1 MPPGGWGYVYTAYT
15 IYEGLECK
23 PDEVGPAEKLL
34 VGCYIAGLSQRGI
47 SISTYMFHPLEGLI
61 YIIQVVLHLGT
72 LNENKYLILQKSH
85 K

>member
-34 VGCYIAGLSQRGI
+34 VGCYIAGLSQRR
-47 SISTYMFHPLEGLI
+47 YI
-61 YIIQVVLHLGT
+61 YNLCICLPPGEL
-72 LNENKYLILQKSH
+72 L
-85 K
+85 